1 MTGYVR
7 QSTADIIAGQDIKAL
22 PLSNEF
28 NAIEVAFNSTTGH
41 THDGTTGSG
50 PKIDLVNSVTNKL
63 PPTRGGTGSNLSII
77 TGDMIIGSGAG
88 TMNRVGIGSDGYVWT
103 SNGTT
108 ASWVAIPTVNSGN
121 FIDSTTFI
129 VDNDDTTKK
138 IAFEASGITTG
149 TTRTFTAPNSSGT
162 LILDTAPQTL
172 TNKSLQDS
180 TTLFVDDLDA
190 TKKFLFELSN
200 ITTSTTRIVTI
211 PDASGILAYTNV
223 AQTLSALNTI
233 TRSNS
238 TTLTTYLEFTPTDY
252 GSGKPKFYIQKSNT
266 ASVWNLGLFDSINNA
281 GTINFVATTGLTWN
295 GTQLVDLSTS
305 QTLTSKTLTSPIIS
319 DMTINDGY
327 TEEVAVA
334 NTSSAYTIDLT
345 NGTVQNLTL
354 TASCTFTF
362 PTATAGKSFLLI
374 LKQNGTGGWS
384 ATWPASVK
392 WPSSLAPTITT
403 VASKADLFAFT
414 ADGSN
419 WLGRTIGQLYL

>member
-129 VDNDDTTKK
+129 VDNDDTTMK

-149 TTRTFTAPNSSGT
+149 TTRTFTAP
-162 LILDTAPQTL
+162 
-172 TNKSLQDS
+172 
-180 TTLFVDDLDA
+180 
-190 TKKFLFELSN
+190 LS
-200 ITTSTTRIVTI
+200 
-211 PDASGILAYTNV
+211 
-223 AQTLSALNTI
+223 
-233 TRSNS
+233 
-238 TTLTTYLEFTPTDY
+238 
-252 GSGKPKFYIQKSNT
+252 
-266 ASVWNLGLFDSINNA
+266 
-281 GTINFVATTGLTWN
+281 
-295 GTQLVDLSTS
+295 
-305 QTLTSKTLTSPIIS
+305 
-319 DMTINDGY
+319 
-327 TEEVAVA
+327 
-334 NTSSAYTIDLT
+334 
-345 NGTVQNLTL
+345 
-354 TASCTFTF
+354 
-362 PTATAGKSFLLI
+362 
-374 LKQNGTGGWS
+374 
-384 ATWPASVK
+384 
-392 WPSSLAPTITT
+392 
-403 VASKADLFAFT
+403 
-414 ADGSN
+414 
-419 WLGRTIGQLYL
+419 